1 MRINV
6 ITIFP
11 EMIANAVGYG
21 VVKRAQENGLLEI
34 VVHNLRDF
42 AHNPH
47 RSVDDYC
54 YGGGAGMLMKPEPLF
69 EAVKSISPQALKSPR
84 TRGSEQTSAASDDTK
99 IILLSP
105 QGELFTQDMARRL
118 SLVDHMILICGR
130 YKGVDERVHQN
141 LITDEISI
149 GDYILSGG
157 EVPALVLIDA
167 VSRLIPGALG
177 DYESAQDDSFSEGIL
192 DCPHY
197 TRPAEYQGMRV
208 PEVLLSG
215 NDKRI
220 REWQRQQALMRTFQR
235 RPDLLRS
242 APLSEEDLEFLK
254 TLKATFKTVISNQ

>member
-1 MRINV
+1 MRIDV

-11 EMIANAVGYG
+11 EMIANAVEYSI
-21 VVKRAQENGLLEI
+21 VKRAQENGLLEI

-42 AHNPH
+42 AHNQH

-69 EAVKSISPQALKSPR
+69 EAVKSISSVV
-84 TRGSEQTSAASDDTK
+84 GDTK

-105 QGELFTQDMARRL
+105 QGKLLTQDMARRL
-118 SLVDHMILICGR
+118 SLVDHLILICGR
-130 YKGVDERVHQN
+130 YKGVDERVRQN

-149 GDYILSGG
+149 GDYVLSGG
-157 EVPALVLIDA
+157 EIPALVLIDA
-167 VSRLIPGALG
+167 VSRLIPGVLG

-215 NDKRI
+215 DHKRI
-220 REWQRQQALMRTFQR
+220 REWQRQQALICTYHK

-242 APLSEEDLEFLK
+242 VPLSEEDLEFLK
-254 TLKATFKTVISNQ
+254 TLKEGD